1 MNEKIHKYQERIF
14 NVFIKVTYAML
25 FLSIFSSSFEF
36 SHQYL
41 LMISTYLP
49 IYVCLFLIWRFN
61 PFRTH
66 YEFTNLDRKIAFS
79 AGIIILTTTM
89 LNKYI
94 EYIKAKVKQVNEKLK
109 DQLNPLTQ
117 PLTQPLN

>member
-117 PLTQPLN
+117 PLN

>member
-14 NVFIKVTYAML
+14 NVFIKVTYTML

-66 YEFTNLDRKIAFS
+66 YEFTDLDRKIAFS
-79 AGIIILTTTM
+79 AGIIILTTTI

-109 DQLNPLTQ
+109 DQLIPLTQ
-117 PLTQPLN
+117 LSTQKV

>member
-14 NVFIKVTYAML
+14 NVFIKVTYTML

-66 YEFTNLDRKIAFS
+66 YEFTDLDRKIAFS
-79 AGIIILTTTM
+79 AGIIILTTTI

-109 DQLNPLTQ
+109 DQLVPLTQ
-117 PLTQPLN
+117 LSTQKV